1 MSETNISV
9 QSVQLESAKLMTCML
24 PDDGT
29 DIKLMRQLK
38 NEKGVTRVESIA
50 CRGVHHLQQVKTR
63 AGKLPEPTFYRLLSV
78 IVNDEQAEDIF
89 AFIYHNARIGES
101 GRGMLLQTTLLGA
114 TAFSIPA
121 DVPDEEY

>member
-9 QSVQLESAKLMTCML
+9 HSVQLESAKLINCML

-29 DIKLMRQLK
+29 DIRLMRQLK
-38 NEKGVTRVESIA
+38 NEKSVTRVDSIA

-63 AGKLPEPTFYRLLSV
+63 AAKLPEATLYRLLSV
-78 IVNDEQAEDIF
+78 IVSEEQAEDIF
-89 AFIYHNARIGES
+89 AFIYHTARIGEP
-101 GRGMLLQTTLLGA
+101 GRGMLVQTTLLGA

-121 DVPDEEY
+121 DVPDEEF